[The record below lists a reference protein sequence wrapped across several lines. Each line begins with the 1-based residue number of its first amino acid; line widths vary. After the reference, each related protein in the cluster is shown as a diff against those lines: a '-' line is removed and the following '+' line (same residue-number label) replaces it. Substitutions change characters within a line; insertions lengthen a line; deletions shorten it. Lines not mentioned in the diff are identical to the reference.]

1 MKLLRNYLRGFLI
14 AKRFII
20 CLVEFMNP
28 QRPAALG
35 FIFVTVL
42 IDVIGFG
49 VIVPVLPKLIQEL
62 THGSL
67 SDVAWYGGLLMFA
80 YSFVQ
85 FISAP
90 FVGGLSDRYGRRPI
104 LLASL
109 FGFTLDYLFLAFA
122 PSIFWLF
129 VGRVV
134 SGIMGASFTTGY
146 AYIADISPPE
156 KRAQNFGILGAAFG
170 LGFIIG
176 PVIGGSLGQFGSRAP
191 FLAAAALTLVNWL
204 FGFFVLPESLTD
216 ENRRKFEW
224 KKANPIGSLINLKR
238 YPMIV
243 GLIVAFFLINT
254 AAHAVQGTWN
264 YYTMEKFQW
273 NEAMI
278 GYSLGVVGLV
288 YAVTQGGLIRIILPV
303 LGQNRSIYL
312 GLALSALGYALF
324 ALTTQSWMMFV
335 FLIPYCLGG
344 IAMPPLQ
351 GIMSSQVPPREQGE
365 LQGALTSLMSVTAIV
380 GPILMTGLFSYFTAR
395 ETPIY
400 SPEAPLW
407 MGTILTAASLWISV
421 GSLRKHHS

>member
-1 MKLLRNYLRGFLI
+1 
-14 AKRFII
+14 
-20 CLVEFMNP
+20 MNS

-35 FIFVTVL
+35 FIFVTIL

-49 VIVPVLPKLIQEL
+49 IIIPVLPKLIQEL
-62 THGSL
+62 THGTL
-67 SDVAWYGGLLMFA
+67 SEAAWYGGLLMFA
-80 YSFVQ
+80 YSLVQ
-85 FISAP
+85 FVCAP
-90 FVGGLSDRYGRRPI
+90 FVGGLSDRFGRRPI

-122 PSIFWLF
+122 PTIFWLF
-129 VGRVV
+129 VGRVIA
-134 SGIMGASFTTGY
+134 GIMGASFTTGY

-176 PVIGGSLGQFGSRAP
+176 PVIGGTLGQFGPRAP
-191 FLAAAALTLVNWL
+191 FLAAGALTLINWM
-204 FGFFVLPESLTD
+204 FGFFILPESLSQ

-224 KKANPIGSLINLKR
+224 KKANPIGSLLQLKR
-238 YPMIV
+238 YPMIL
-243 GLIVAFFLINT
+243 GLVVAFFLINT

-273 NEAMI
+273 DEAMV

-288 YAVTQGGLIRIILPV
+288 YAITQGGLIRVILPV

-312 GLALSALGYALF
+312 GLALSAIGYALF
-324 ALTTQSWMMFV
+324 AVSTQSWMMY
-335 FLIPYCLGG
+335 LSIIPYCFGG

-351 GIMSSQVPPREQGE
+351 GIMSSQVPANEQGE
-365 LQGALTSLMSVTAIV
+365 LQGALTSLISVTAII
-380 GPILMTGLFSYFTAR
+380 GPIFMTWLFSYFTAQGA
-395 ETPIY
+395 PVY

-407 MGTILTAASLWISV
+407 VGTFLTMLSLWIAA
-421 GSLRKHHS
+421 GALRKHHS

>member
-1 MKLLRNYLRGFLI
+1 MN
-14 AKRFII
+14 AK
-20 CLVEFMNP
+20 
-28 QRPAALG
+28 RPAALG

-49 VIVPVLPKLIQEL
+49 IIIPVLPKLIQEL

-67 SDVAWYGGLLMFA
+67 SDAAFTGGMLMFA
-80 YSFVQ
+80 YSLVQ
-85 FISAP
+85 FVCAP
-90 FVGGLSDRYGRRPI
+90 FVGSLSDQFGRRPV

-134 SGIMGASFTTGY
+134 AGVMGASFTTGY

-156 KRAQNFGILGAAFG
+156 KRAANFGILGAAFG

-176 PVIGGSLGQFGSRAP
+176 PVLGGLLGQYGSRAP
-191 FLAAAALTLVNWL
+191 FLAAAGLTLINWL
-204 FGFFVLPESLTD
+204 FGFFILPESLSK

-224 KKANPIGSLINLKR
+224 KKSNPIGSLLSLER
-238 YPMIV
+238 YPMIL
-243 GLIVAFFLINT
+243 GLVVAFFLINT

-273 NEAMI
+273 DEEMV
-278 GYSLGVVGLV
+278 GYSLGVVGFV
-288 YAVTQGGLIRIILPV
+288 YALTLGVLIRLILPV

-312 GLALSALGYALF
+312 GLTLSGLGYALF
-324 ALTTQSWMMFV
+324 ALATESWMMFV
-335 FLIPYCLGG
+335 FLIPYCFGG

-351 GIMSSQVPPREQGE
+351 GIMSSQVPENEQGE
-365 LQGALTSLMSVTAIV
+365 LQGALTSLTSVTAII
-380 GPILMTGLFSYFTAR
+380 GPLLMTGLFSYFTGKDA
-395 ETPIY
+395 PFY

-407 MGTILTAASLWISV
+407 MGTALTALSLWIAV

>member
-1 MKLLRNYLRGFLI
+1 
-14 AKRFII
+14 
-20 CLVEFMNP
+20 MNSK
-28 QRPAALG
+28 RPAALG
-35 FIFVTVL
+35 FIFVTIL

-49 VIVPVLPKLIQEL
+49 IIIPVLPKLIQEL

-67 SDVAWYGGLLMFA
+67 SEAAWDGGLLMFA
-80 YSFVQ
+80 YSIVQ
-85 FISAP
+85 FVCAP
-90 FVGGLSDRYGRRPI
+90 FVGALSDRYGRRPI

-109 FGFTLDYLFLAFA
+109 FGFALDYLFLTFA
-122 PSIFWLF
+122 PSILWLF

-134 SGIMGASFTTGY
+134 AGIMGASFTTGY

-156 KRAQNFGILGAAFG
+156 KRAENFGILGAAFG

-176 PVIGGSLGQFGSRAP
+176 PVIGGSLGPFGSRAP
-191 FLAAAALTLVNWL
+191 FLVAAGFALLNWL
-204 FGFFVLPESLTD
+204 FGYFILPESLAP

-243 GLIVAFFLINT
+243 GLVVAFFLINT

-264 YYTMEKFQW
+264 YYTMEKFKW
-273 NEAMI
+273 DEAMV
-278 GYSLGVVGLV
+278 GYSLGVVGFV
-288 YAVTQGGLIRIILPV
+288 YAITLGVLIRIILPV

-312 GLALSALGYALF
+312 GLTLSALGYALF
-324 ALTTQSWMMFV
+324 ALATKSWMMFV

-351 GIMSSQVPPREQGE
+351 GIMSSQVPANEQGE
-365 LQGALTSLMSVTAIV
+365 LQGALTSLTSVTAVI
-380 GPILMTGLFSYFTAR
+380 GPILMTGLFSYFTAKGA
-395 ETPIY
+395 PVY

>member
-1 MKLLRNYLRGFLI
+1 
-14 AKRFII
+14 
-20 CLVEFMNP
+20 MNSK
-28 QRPAALG
+28 RPAALG
-35 FIFVTVL
+35 FIFVTIL

-49 VIVPVLPKLIQEL
+49 IIIPVLPKLIQEL

-67 SDVAWYGGLLMFA
+67 SEAAWDGGLLMFA
-80 YSFVQ
+80 YSIVQ
-85 FISAP
+85 FVCAP
-90 FVGGLSDRYGRRPI
+90 FVGALSDRYGRRPI

-109 FGFTLDYLFLAFA
+109 FGFALDYLFLTFA
-122 PSIFWLF
+122 PSILWLF

-134 SGIMGASFTTGY
+134 AGIMGASFTTGY
-146 AYIADISPPE
+146 AYIADICPPE
-156 KRAQNFGILGAAFG
+156 KRAENFGILGAAFG

-191 FLAAAALTLVNWL
+191 FLVAAGFALLNWL
-204 FGFFVLPESLTD
+204 FGYFILPESLAP

-243 GLIVAFFLINT
+243 GLVVAFFLINT

-264 YYTMEKFQW
+264 YYTMEKFKW
-273 NEAMI
+273 DEAMV
-278 GYSLGVVGLV
+278 GYSLGVVGFV
-288 YAVTQGGLIRIILPV
+288 YAITLGVLIRIILPV

-312 GLALSALGYALF
+312 GLTLSALGYALF
-324 ALTTQSWMMFV
+324 ALATKSWMMFV

-351 GIMSSQVPPREQGE
+351 GIMSSQVPANEQGE
-365 LQGALTSLMSVTAIV
+365 LQGALTSLTSVTAVI
-380 GPILMTGLFSYFTAR
+380 GPILMTGLFSYFTAKGA
-395 ETPIY
+395 PVY

>member
-1 MKLLRNYLRGFLI
+1 
-14 AKRFII
+14 
-20 CLVEFMNP
+20 MNS

-49 VIVPVLPKLIQEL
+49 IIIPVLPKLIQEL
-62 THGSL
+62 TQGSL
-67 SDVAWYGGLLMFA
+67 SQAAWDGGLLMFA
-80 YSFVQ
+80 YSLVQ
-85 FISAP
+85 FVCAP
-90 FVGGLSDRYGRRPI
+90 FVGALSDRFGRRPI

-109 FGFTLDYLFLAFA
+109 FGFALDYLFLAFA
-122 PSIFWLF
+122 PSILWLF

-134 SGIMGASFTTGY
+134 AGIMGASFTTGY

-156 KRAQNFGILGAAFG
+156 KRAENFGILGAAFG

-191 FLAAAALTLVNWL
+191 FLAAAGFALLNWL
-204 FGFFVLPESLTD
+204 FGFFILPESLAL

-224 KKANPIGSLINLKR
+224 KKANPIGSLINLQR

-243 GLIVAFFLINT
+243 GLVVAFFLINT

-273 NEAMI
+273 DEAMV

-288 YAVTQGGLIRIILPV
+288 YAITQGGLIRIILPA

-312 GLALSALGYALF
+312 GLALNSLGYALF
-324 ALTTQSWMMFV
+324 ALATKSWMMFV

-351 GIMSSQVPPREQGE
+351 GIMSSQVPANEQGE
-365 LQGALTSLMSVTAIV
+365 LQGALTSLMSVTAVI
-380 GPILMTGLFSYFTAR
+380 GPVLMTGLFSYFTAKGA
-395 ETPIY
+395 PVY

-407 MGTILTAASLWISV
+407 MGTILTAVSLWISV

>member
-1 MKLLRNYLRGFLI
+1 
-14 AKRFII
+14 
-20 CLVEFMNP
+20 MNSK
-28 QRPAALG
+28 RPAALG
-35 FIFVTVL
+35 FIFVTIL

-49 VIVPVLPKLIQEL
+49 IIIPVLPKLIQEL

-67 SDVAWYGGLLMFA
+67 SEAAWDGGLLMFA
-80 YSFVQ
+80 YSIVQ
-85 FISAP
+85 FVCAP
-90 FVGGLSDRYGRRPI
+90 FVGALSDRYGRRPI

-109 FGFTLDYLFLAFA
+109 FGFALDYLFLTFA
-122 PSIFWLF
+122 PSILWLF

-134 SGIMGASFTTGY
+134 AGIMGASFTTGY

-156 KRAQNFGILGAAFG
+156 KRAENFGILGAAFG

-191 FLAAAALTLVNWL
+191 FLAAAGFALLNWL
-204 FGFFVLPESLTD
+204 FGYFILPESLAP

-243 GLIVAFFLINT
+243 GLVVAFFLINT

-264 YYTMEKFQW
+264 YYTMEKFKW
-273 NEAMI
+273 DEAMV
-278 GYSLGVVGLV
+278 GYSLGVVGFV
-288 YAVTQGGLIRIILPV
+288 YAITLGVLIRIILPV

-312 GLALSALGYALF
+312 GLTLSALGYALF
-324 ALTTQSWMMFV
+324 ALATKSWMMFV

-351 GIMSSQVPPREQGE
+351 GIMSSQVPANEQGE
-365 LQGALTSLMSVTAIV
+365 LQGALTSLTSVTAVI
-380 GPILMTGLFSYFTAR
+380 GPILMTGLFSYFTAKGA
-395 ETPIY
+395 PVY

>member
-1 MKLLRNYLRGFLI
+1 MN
-14 AKRFII
+14 AK
-20 CLVEFMNP
+20 
-28 QRPAALG
+28 RPAALG

-49 VIVPVLPKLIQEL
+49 IIIPVLPKLIQEL
-62 THGSL
+62 THGTL
-67 SDVAWYGGLLMFA
+67 SEAALYGGFLMFA
-80 YSFVQ
+80 YSFMQ
-85 FISAP
+85 FICAP
-90 FVGGLSDRYGRRPI
+90 FVGGLSDRFGRRPV

-129 VGRVV
+129 VGRLVAGV
-134 SGIMGASFTTGY
+134 MGASFTTGY

-156 KRAQNFGILGAAFG
+156 KRAANFGILGAAFG

-176 PVIGGSLGQFGSRAP
+176 PVLGGSLGQFGSRAP
-191 FLAAAALTLVNWL
+191 FLAAAGLTLINWL
-204 FGFFVLPESLTD
+204 FGFFILPESLSK

-224 KKANPIGSLINLKR
+224 AKSNPIGSLISLER
-238 YPMIV
+238 YPMII
-243 GLIVAFFLINT
+243 GLVVAFFLINT

-273 NEAMI
+273 DEAMV

-288 YAVTQGGLIRIILPV
+288 YAITLGGLIRLILPV

-312 GLALSALGYALF
+312 GLALSTLGYALF
-324 ALTTQSWMMFV
+324 ALATKSWMMFV
-335 FLIPYCLGG
+335 FLIPYCFGG

-351 GIMSSQVPPREQGE
+351 AIMSSQVPENEQGE
-365 LQGALTSLMSVTAIV
+365 LQGALTSLMSVTAII
-380 GPILMTGLFSYFTAR
+380 GPILMTGLFAYFTGKDA
-395 ETPIY
+395 PMY

-407 MGTILTAASLWISV
+407 MGAVLTALSLWITV

>member
-1 MKLLRNYLRGFLI
+1 
-14 AKRFII
+14 
-20 CLVEFMNP
+20 MNSK
-28 QRPAALG
+28 RPAALG
-35 FIFVTVL
+35 FIFVTIL

-49 VIVPVLPKLIQEL
+49 IIIPVLPKLIQEL

-67 SDVAWYGGLLMFA
+67 SEAAWDGGLLMFA
-80 YSFVQ
+80 YSIVQ
-85 FISAP
+85 FVCAP
-90 FVGGLSDRYGRRPI
+90 FVGALSDRYGRRPI

-109 FGFTLDYLFLAFA
+109 FGFALDYLFLTFA
-122 PSIFWLF
+122 PSILWLF

-134 SGIMGASFTTGY
+134 AGIMGASFTTGY

-156 KRAQNFGILGAAFG
+156 KRAENFGILGAAFG

-191 FLAAAALTLVNWL
+191 FLVAAGFALLNWL
-204 FGFFVLPESLTD
+204 FGYFILPESLAP

-243 GLIVAFFLINT
+243 GLVVAFFLINT

-264 YYTMEKFQW
+264 YYTMEKFKW
-273 NEAMI
+273 DEAMV
-278 GYSLGVVGLV
+278 GYSLGVVGFV
-288 YAVTQGGLIRIILPV
+288 YAITLGVLIRIILPV

-312 GLALSALGYALF
+312 GLTLSALGYALF
-324 ALTTQSWMMFV
+324 ALATKSWMMFV

-351 GIMSSQVPPREQGE
+351 GIMSSQVPANEQGE
-365 LQGALTSLMSVTAIV
+365 LQGALTSLTSVTAVI
-380 GPILMTGLFSYFTAR
+380 GPILMTGLFSYFTAKGA
-395 ETPIY
+395 PVY

>member
-1 MKLLRNYLRGFLI
+1 
-14 AKRFII
+14 
-20 CLVEFMNP
+20 MNP

-35 FIFVTVL
+35 FIFVTIL

-49 VIVPVLPKLIQEL
+49 IIIPVLPKLILEL

-67 SDVAWYGGLLMFA
+67 SNAAWYGGLLMFA

-85 FISAP
+85 FVCAP
-90 FVGGLSDRYGRRPI
+90 FVGGLSDRYGRRPV

-134 SGIMGASFTTGY
+134 AGIMGASFTTGY

-156 KRAQNFGILGAAFG
+156 KRAENFGILGAAFG

-176 PVIGGSLGQFGSRAP
+176 PVIGGALGQYGSRAP
-191 FLAAAALTLVNWL
+191 FLAAAVLTLVNWL
-204 FGFFVLPESLTD
+204 FGFFILPESLGK

-224 KKANPIGSLINLKR
+224 KKTNPIGSLINLKR

-273 NEAMI
+273 DEAMV

-288 YAVTQGGLIRIILPV
+288 YAVTQGGLIRIILPA

-312 GLALSALGYALF
+312 GLFLSALGYALF
-324 ALTTQSWMMFV
+324 ALATKSWMMFV

-351 GIMSSQVPPREQGE
+351 GIMSSQVPPNEQRGNCK
-365 LQGALTSLMSVTAIV
+365 ALSRV
-380 GPILMTGLFSYFTAR
+380 
-395 ETPIY
+395 
-400 SPEAPLW
+400 
-407 MGTILTAASLWISV
+407 
-421 GSLRKHHS
+421 